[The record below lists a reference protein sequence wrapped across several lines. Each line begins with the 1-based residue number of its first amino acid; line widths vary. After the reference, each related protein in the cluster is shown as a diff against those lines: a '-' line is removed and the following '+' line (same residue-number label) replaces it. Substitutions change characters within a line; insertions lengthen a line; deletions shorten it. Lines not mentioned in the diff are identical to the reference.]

1 MSSGGHT
8 GFQSVD
14 LSYGYFQ
21 GWENV
26 CFHVQAVV
34 GLAQVLAVGP
44 IDPYYVC
51 LYSIYTTGF
60 RK

>member
-1 MSSGGHT
+1 MAIFKDGRM
-8 GFQSVD
+8 FV
-14 LSYGYFQ
+14 F
-21 GWENV
+21 
-26 CFHVQAVV
+26 FHVQAVV